1 MEFFPLVFSEWNMK
15 PLTMTHYP
23 IFVPNDHLFT
33 VYAKTIEGNEKM
45 EKWEIYAHAVNDF
58 MRVESGLGEN
68 KQPIRDKVNYQ
79 KFLTGKTN
87 ELTVN
92 GKTYYYPHRGT

>member
-1 MEFFPLVFSEWNMK
+1 
-15 PLTMTHYP
+15 
-23 IFVPNDHLFT
+23 
-33 VYAKTIEGNEKM
+33 M

-58 MRVESGLGEN
+58 MRTESGLGEN

-92 GKTYYYPHRGT
+92 GKTYYYPHRTT